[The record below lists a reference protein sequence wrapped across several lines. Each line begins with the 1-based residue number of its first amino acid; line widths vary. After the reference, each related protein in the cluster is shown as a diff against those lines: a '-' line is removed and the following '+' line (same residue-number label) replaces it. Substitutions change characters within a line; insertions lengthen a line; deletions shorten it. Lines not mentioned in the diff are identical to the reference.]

1 MSDVLTMG
9 KWERISKTECPEW
22 TKIPSVFLGGPYF
35 GSSNVVALGFGLER
49 GLLYIFSCATK
60 HWPGP
65 SIWRGDLWKEQILWI
80 FTVIPTVQLGFLQ
93 DLLGGAALSKYDS
106 ADQDQQKATHQHFLD
121 SDIIS
126 YHIISYHR
134 SI

>member
-1 MSDVLTMG
+1 MG
-9 KWERISKTECPEW
+9 KWERISKTEFPEW
-22 TKIPSVFLGGPYF
+22 TKIPSVFFLGGAYF
-35 GSSNVVALGFGLER
+35 RTSYVVSLIFGLER

-65 SIWRGDLWKEQILWI
+65 SSWKGDLWKEQILWI
-80 FTVIPTVQLGFLQ
+80 FTVISTAQFGFLQ

-106 ADQDQQKATHQHFLD
+106 ADQDQHEATHQHFLD

-126 YHIISYHR
+126 YHKDSYNIQSR
-134 SI
+134 R